1 MATREETRKAELLK
15 EFEKMSTEQLA
26 EIFAFMEANE
36 AGEIGDSEEDIRRF
50 HEEYQNR
57 RVQK

>member
-1 MATREETRKAELLK
+1 MATREEMLKAELLK
-15 EFEKMSTEQLA
+15 ELEKLSTEQLA
-26 EIFAFMEANE
+26 EIFAFKEANE
-36 AGEIGDSEEDIRRF
+36 AGEIGDSEEDLRRF

>member
-1 MATREETRKAELLK
+1 MTLEELE
-15 EFEKMSTEQLA
+15 
-26 EIFAFMEANE
+26 EIWAAIQAIE
-36 AGEIGDSEEDIRRF
+36 AGELGNTEEDMRRF